1 MINGKRVGFTASTFD
16 LLHAGH
22 IAMLREAKEQCEYLI
37 CALQNDPTLDRPNKN
52 RPVQSVVERQLQ
64 LVGCKYVD
72 EIWVYNTE
80 KDLEDLLLV
89 LPIDVRIL
97 GVEYEGKEFTGRNIC
112 IKRNIDL
119 YFNGRDHSFS
129 SSELRQRVATAEDL
143 KQRMTKEGYFDQV
156 PDDTGGPS
164 NK

>member
-1 MINGKRVGFTASTFD
+1 
-16 LLHAGH
+16 
-22 IAMLREAKEQCEYLI
+22 MLRDTKEQCEYLI

-72 EIWVYNTE
+72 EIWIYNTE

-129 SSELRQRVATAEDL
+129 SSELRQRVAIAEDL
-143 KQRMTKEGYFDQV
+143 KSKMTKDGYYGQI